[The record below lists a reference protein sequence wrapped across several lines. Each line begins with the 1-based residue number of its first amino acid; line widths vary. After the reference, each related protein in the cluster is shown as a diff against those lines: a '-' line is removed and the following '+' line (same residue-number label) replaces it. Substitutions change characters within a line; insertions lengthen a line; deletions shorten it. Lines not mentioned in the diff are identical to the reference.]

1 MAQVNL
7 EIVLPLFPQKRQL
20 PPQAVHLVLRAHQV
34 IRQIQ
39 RRQHRRRVCRNPP
52 GTHRLRHLPVNIRRH
67 PVQMLRRIRRNK
79 GVVLPR
85 HPNRRFLLLHVF
97 APTKYRRSPAV
108 SAASAPASLYDSQ
121 MRMRQDAQANWEIVL
136 HLLERIGLPEG
147 FHADGLHHLRFKGLI
162 AHVALDA
169 DNRIRHVHAFQHLAE
184 RRVLAV
190 EVRAVRS
197 HDEELTA
204 GGIRHHAARHRQNA
218 VGVLE
223 RVVHAVHGKF
233 TLDVVAGAADARAL
247 GIAALNHEAGDA
259 AVEEALYLTK
269 FARKVTIIHRRD
281 ELRAAKSIQEKA
293 FANPKITFLWD
304 SVVEEVGGDGLLQTM
319 TVKNVKTGEL
329 TKIEADPKDGL
340 FGLFGFIGMIPNIG
354 VFADKVETDDKG
366 YIKTDED
373 MHTNVPGVYAVG
385 DVRVKSL
392 RQVVTA
398 VADGAIAAVQVER
411 SMSDY

>member
-1 MAQVNL
+1 MSKVYDV
-7 EIVLPLFPQKRQL
+7 IVLGAGPAGLAAGLYAGRSRLSTLVIEKGKDGGQIAITDDIENYPGQIVEGESGPSLIARMTQQCEKFGVER
-20 PPQAVHLVLRAHQV
+20 ASDVINEVHLDGDIKVLKSAKAEYQSKTV
-34 IRQIQ
+34 IIATGAFARPIG
-39 RRQHRRRVCRNPP
+39 C
-52 GTHRLRHLPVNIRRH
+52 
-67 PVQMLRRIRRNK
+67 K
-79 GVVLPR
+79 GEQEYKGR
-85 HPNRRFLLLHVF
+85 GISYC
-97 APTKYRRSPAV
+97 ATC
-108 SAASAPASLYDSQ
+108 
-121 MRMRQDAQANWEIVL
+121 DANFFTD
-136 HLLERIGLPEG
+136 LE
-147 FHADGLHHLRFKGLI
+147 
-162 AHVALDA
+162 VY
-169 DNRIRHVHAFQHLAE
+169 V
-184 RRVLAV
+184 
-190 EVRAVRS
+190 
-197 HDEELTA
+197 A
-204 GGIRHHAARHRQNA
+204 GG
-218 VGVLE
+218 
-223 RVVHAVHGKF
+223 
-233 TLDVVAGAADARAL
+233 
-247 GIAALNHEAGDA
+247 GDA

-340 FGLFGFIGMIPNIG
+340 FGLFGFIGMIPNTS